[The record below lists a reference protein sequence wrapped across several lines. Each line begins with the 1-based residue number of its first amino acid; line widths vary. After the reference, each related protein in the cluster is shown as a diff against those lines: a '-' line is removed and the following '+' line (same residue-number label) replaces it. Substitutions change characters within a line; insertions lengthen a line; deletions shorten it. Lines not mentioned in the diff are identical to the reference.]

1 MAKQLKETEV
11 KDAEVVKVTRRE
23 FILKKNV
30 GSNKDG
36 SPKKAK
42 GSKVKL
48 TEEQEKQY
56 KYLNLI

>member
-1 MAKQLKETEV
+1 MAKSK
-11 KDAEVVKVTRRE
+11 KKE

-36 SPKKAK
+36 SPKKPK
-42 GSKVKL
+42 GSTVRL

-56 KYLNLI
+56 KSLNLI